1 MIMDKDENIKNN
13 RLALLKQVYDT
24 MLLICDL
31 SKIVYK

>member
-1 MIMDKDENIKNN
+1 MDNDEAIKNN

-24 MLLICDL
+24 MLEICDL